1 MEREQEELQS
11 LGLFGIYREA
21 CMIIFKW
28 RRIFSQITL
37 SLVLPLSVIFLAH
50 IESNVLLSR
59 IFNMEF
65 VIHSTRADNPIHK
78 RFYHRVSS
86 EWAYFWLFK
95 FVYFTFLLIFSLL
108 STAAVVYTIACVYTA
123 REATFKKVMRV
134 VPKVWKR
141 LMVTFL
147 WTFLVFLVYNL
158 VAVLIFFI
166 WAVTDGDNTVSVVF
180 FFIILICYAVG
191 FVYLTVLW
199 QLASV
204 VSVLEDKYGFK
215 AMLKSKELIKGKM
228 WVAIVFFFKLNFSL
242 YATQYVFQYF
252 VVSAWPLRFEY
263 RIGVGLLCFLLLLM
277 LILFGLVI
285 QTIIYFVCKSYH
297 QESIDKSALSEHLE
311 VLLGEYE
318 RLKPQDIQ
326 LKESEWHTSKIRAT
340 FASSGS
346 QLAFSVKKAITK
358 NST

>member
-1 MEREQEELQS
+1 MERELEELQS

-59 IFNMEF
+59 IFHMEF
-65 VIHSTRADNPIHK
+65 VIHSTRADSPIH
-78 RFYHRVSS
+78 RASIIESHRSGPIS
-86 EWAYFWLFK
+86 G
-95 FVYFTFLLIFSLL
+95 FS
-108 STAAVVYTIACVYTA
+108 T
-123 REATFKKVMRV
+123 REVTFKKVMRV

-147 WTFLVFLVYNL
+147 CTFLVFFVYNL

-166 WAVTDGDNTVSVVF
+166 WAITDGGNTIAVVI
-180 FFIILICYAVG
+180 FFIILICYVVG
-191 FVYLTVLW
+191 FVYLTILW

-204 VSVLEDKYGFK
+204 VSVLEDTYGFK
-215 AMLKSKELIKGKM
+215 AMIKSKELIKGKM

-242 YATQYVFQYF
+242 YAIQYVFQYF
-252 VVSAWPLRFEY
+252 VVYGWPLRSEY

-311 VLLGEYE
+311 VFQGEYE
-318 RLKPQDIQ
+318 RLKPKDIQ
-326 LKESEWHTSKIRAT
+326 LKENE
-340 FASSGS
+340 
-346 QLAFSVKKAITK
+346 V
-358 NST
+358 